1 MPSYLTLGGILG
13 GTTLALF
20 LIRKYM
26 SRKWGSFTSDLRLDG
41 KVLFVVFFIRVDK
54 LTHKFQTTNPIYNE
68 RGEVPF
74 LQE

>member
-26 SRKWGSFTSDLRLDG
+26 SRKWGSFTSDIKLDG
-41 KVLFVVFFIRVDK
+41 KVCYCDSDRYIIDR
-54 LTHKFQTTNPIYNE
+54 
-68 RGEVPF
+68 
-74 LQE
+74 